1 MPSAVTDSLK
11 IGPGPKGFAANFV
24 YEISKHGCYERETDG
39 LVQQVAFYVSVSLMF
54 AFAKCWNV
62 WTKQM

>member
-39 LVQQVAFYVSVSLMF
+39 LVQQVAFQV
-54 AFAKCWNV
+54 CR
-62 WTKQM
+62 